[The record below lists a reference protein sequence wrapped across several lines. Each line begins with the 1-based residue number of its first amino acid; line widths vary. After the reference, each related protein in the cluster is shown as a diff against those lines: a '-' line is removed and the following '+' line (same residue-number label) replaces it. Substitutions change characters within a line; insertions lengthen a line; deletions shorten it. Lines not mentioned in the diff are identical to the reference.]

1 MDSFEFMVKDSGIG
15 IPNEF
20 HQKIFERFRQVEA
33 VNTRT
38 HGGNGLGLAI
48 SKGLVNILGGD
59 IWMESDKGKGS
70 AFYFSIPSIN
80 SDV

>member
-15 IPNEF
+15 IPIEF
-20 HQKIFERFRQVEA
+20 LQKIFERFRQVEA

-70 AFYFSIPSIN
+70 AF
-80 SDV
+80 